1 LDSSFLEATILV
13 ISKLKMSSTNQST
26 VAVKPEMCPLGIL
39 TKTEYERRQKAFG
52 FIVFDIT
59 MGHSEL
65 PFKTEEK
72 KVADLKKGDILIE
85 TQALE
90 VMDVAYLYKILR
102 VNKKT
107 LTVIRVDLTGEE
119 VPEAKKKKMEL
130 YDWCPTYTVKTD

>member
-1 LDSSFLEATILV
+1 
-13 ISKLKMSSTNQST
+13 MSSTNQSS

-39 TKTEYERRQKAFG
+39 TKTEYERRCKAYNFN
-52 FIVFDIT
+52 VFYIT
-59 MGHSEL
+59 MGNAEL

-72 KVADLKKGDILIE
+72 KVADLKKGDIIVE
-85 TQALE
+85 TEARE
-90 VMDVAYLYKILR
+90 VVDVALLYKILR

-130 YDWCPTYTVKTD
+130 YKWRLTFTVKTD